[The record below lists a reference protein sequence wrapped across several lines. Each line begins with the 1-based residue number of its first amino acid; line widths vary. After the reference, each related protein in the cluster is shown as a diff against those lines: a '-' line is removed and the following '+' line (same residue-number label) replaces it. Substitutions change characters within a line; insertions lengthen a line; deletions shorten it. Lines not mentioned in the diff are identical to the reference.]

1 MAGLHLGMSQSA
13 FTNKIMIGHRVYEAN
28 KVSKKAVEVWE
39 RQTYQEADDRIRGQY
54 RKTQC
59 FCSCWMC
66 GHRRKH
72 EGLTIQERKLELT
85 AGDG

>member
-1 MAGLHLGMSQSA
+1 
-13 FTNKIMIGHRVYEAN
+13 MIGNRIVEAN
-28 KVSKKAVEVWE
+28 HKADKALSKLESHRLTGA
-39 RQTYQEADDRIRGQY
+39 RMRGML
-54 RKTQC
+54 RKTRC